1 MSVEQYRLVAYPIAY
16 FLAGAL
22 VGSFAASA
30 NWLRIYREDL
40 GRLTSVIEKKL
51 Q

>member
-1 MSVEQYRLVAYPIAY
+1 MSVEQYRLAAYQIAC

-22 VGSFAASA
+22 VGSIATSA
-30 NWLRIYREDL
+30 NWIRIYREDL